1 LLGVKSIF
9 VIDLDTIDLTNL
21 NRQFLFRMKDV
32 GRSKAQVAAEFIMN
46 RVSGCVVQYF
56 VGKIQEKDADFYRQF
71 RVVISGL
78 DNIEA
83 RRWLNSMLVNLV
95 EYDEEGNIDP
105 STIIPLIDGGTE
117 GFKGQARVVVPRVTS
132 CFECSLE
139 TFPPQRVFPMCT
151 IAETPRLPEHC
162 IAYVSQLEWPRMHSR
177 PLDPDSPSDMQWVF
191 KRALER
197 AERHG
202 IEGVTYFKTL
212 GVVKNIIP
220 AVASTNAVISAVC
233 VAEALKL
240 LTYCGQTLDSYLM
253 FMGAQGMYSPSFRY
267 GQKDSCPVCAEQ
279 AVPRELVMSGAS
291 PLSALLLLLA
301 RDPALQLAR
310 PSLLAESTTLYMQ
323 RPPQLELALRKNLT
337 RPLQELLESGELL
350 TVTDPALGE
359 QALTLRLLLTP

>member
-117 GFKGQARVVVPRVTS
+117 GFKGQVGNIP
-132 CFECSLE
+132 LE
-139 TFPPQRVFPMCT
+139 
-151 IAETPRLPEHC
+151 
-162 IAYVSQLEWPRMHSR
+162 
-177 PLDPDSPSDMQWVF
+177 
-191 KRALER
+191 
-197 AERHG
+197 
-202 IEGVTYFKTL
+202 
-212 GVVKNIIP
+212 
-220 AVASTNAVISAVC
+220 IS
-233 VAEALKL
+233 
-240 LTYCGQTLDSYLM
+240 
-253 FMGAQGMYSPSFRY
+253 
-267 GQKDSCPVCAEQ
+267 
-279 AVPRELVMSGAS
+279 
-291 PLSALLLLLA
+291 
-301 RDPALQLAR
+301 
-310 PSLLAESTTLYMQ
+310 
-323 RPPQLELALRKNLT
+323 KNL
-337 RPLQELLESGELL
+337 
-350 TVTDPALGE
+350 
-359 QALTLRLLLTP
+359 